1 MTLIK
6 NKNEIISSL
15 ESYLKEQLDIETI
28 DKNVNLKELGIT
40 SIKVMKVAN
49 KLKKNGLNINFG
61 KLMGNPTL
69 AHWEQ
74 LITDN
79 NFVNELSNQ
88 MQHLW

>member
-40 SIKVMKVAN
+40 KK
-49 KLKKNGLNINFG
+49 KL
-61 KLMGNPTL
+61 
-69 AHWEQ
+69 
-74 LITDN
+74 
-79 NFVNELSNQ
+79 
-88 MQHLW
+88 